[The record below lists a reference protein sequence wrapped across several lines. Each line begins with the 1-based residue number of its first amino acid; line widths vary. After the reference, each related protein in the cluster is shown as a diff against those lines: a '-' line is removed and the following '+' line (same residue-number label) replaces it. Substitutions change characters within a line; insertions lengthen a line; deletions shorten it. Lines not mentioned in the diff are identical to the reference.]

1 MKHPVAA
8 LLAVATLAQGLAAV
22 LFGRLGW
29 PEALQTLA
37 VTAALA
43 GLVHQAWIHR
53 LRLNHRVDMFLV
65 MGVFGGLGMLAGW
78 WIDLGFT
85 APAARRVLSRRHGA
99 RMRWARGNR
108 RILPRFGDRGGHV
121 LRLGTGRG

>member
-85 APAARRVLSRRHGA
+85 APPRDASFHAAMGHGCGGHA
-99 RMRWARGNR
+99 ETGASSH
-108 RILPRFGDRGGHV
+108 DSATAGGHV